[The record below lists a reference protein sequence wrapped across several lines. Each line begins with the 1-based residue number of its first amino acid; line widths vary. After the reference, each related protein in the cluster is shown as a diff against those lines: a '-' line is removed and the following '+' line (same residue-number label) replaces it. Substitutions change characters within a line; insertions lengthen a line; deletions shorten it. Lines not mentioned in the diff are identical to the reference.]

1 MDTRNYTTSPAPS
14 TGRNPWIQ
22 RVIERRV
29 ERNAEAEFDLTYYDI
44 IAVSSSGGKDSE
56 CALDVTYCT
65 AEKQGVTD
73 RIVVIHAD
81 LGRVE
86 WEGSKEVAQA
96 QAEYFGVPFVAAF
109 RTKDGQR
116 QGLLEH
122 VVAKHND
129 NLTKTEQ
136 MVEIEVRDENGKKT
150 GDKLHMSVA
159 EAATNGFRAPW
170 FGVGILRYCTS
181 DHKRGPISTVYTA
194 MADLWRKETG
204 LTRPCRILEV
214 CGMRAG
220 ESSERAKLQPFTERP
235 KNKAW
240 SGNQQISQWL
250 PIHHWKSAC
259 DPKFDPATDT
269 DDVWDNIHKKGLP
282 YHHAYDLGMPRLSC
296 VFCPYQNREAMTLA
310 ARHNPTLLDEY
321 CAVEE
326 YTGYNFTPT
335 ISLREIR
342 DGIQIEP
349 ATATDEIPVI
359 ASWTM

>member
-1 MDTRNYTTSPAPS
+1 MDIRNYTSSPAPS
-14 TGRNPWIQ
+14 SGRNPWIK
-22 RVIERRV
+22 RINDRRV
-29 ERNAEAEFDLTYYDI
+29 ERNVEAEFDLTYYDI

-86 WEGSKEVAQA
+86 WEGSKEIAAAQA
-96 QAEYFGVPFVAAF
+96 AYFDVPFIAAF
-109 RTKDGQR
+109 RSKDGQR

-122 VVAKHND
+122 VVAKHNA
-129 NLTKTEQ
+129 NLVNFDPIE
-136 MVEIEVRDENGKKT
+136 VEIRDENGKKT
-150 GDKLHMSVA
+150 GEKYPTTVSGA
-159 EAATNGFRAPW
+159 AATGKRAPW

-194 MADLWRKETG
+194 MADKWREETG
-204 LTRPCRILEV
+204 LQRPCRILEV

-220 ESSERAKLQPFTERP
+220 ESSERAKLQPFTEQP

-240 SGNQQISQWL
+240 SSNQQISQWL
-250 PIHHWKSAC
+250 PIHHWKSSC
-259 DPKFDPATDT
+259 DPKFDAATDT
-269 DDVWDNIHKKGLP
+269 DDVWDNIHKKELP

-296 VFCPYQNREAMTLA
+296 VFCPYQNREAMPLA
-310 ARHNPTLLDEY
+310 ARHNPTLLNEY
-321 CAVEE
+321 CDVEA
-326 YTGYNFTPT
+326 YTGYTFTPK
-335 ISLREIR
+335 ISLTEIR
-342 DGIQIEP
+342 DGLQIEP
-349 ATATDEIPVI
+349 ADAEPVAV